1 MPNALRGIVILGVL
15 SVLDAMVFVPVFAT
29 AQAVRPTGKTCCF
42 LEDGQPTCGQ
52 LTAANCSKHTQGQR
66 CSATESCAHNPCLPN
81 GACMYSPT
89 ATTTT
94 AAATT
99 TTAPATTTTQAAT
112 TTTAA
117 ATTTTAA
124 ATTTTAAATTTTTAA
139 ATTTTAAA
147 TTTPTAATTTTAA
160 PTTTTTSTSSTTT
173 TTMGCAPILSSVP
186 GIAGTYNTLTTTD
199 PNVKFCTTAAP
210 AANRFQSCT
219 TEENCGGTTGST
231 NF

>member
-1 MPNALRGIVILGVL
+1 
-15 SVLDAMVFVPVFAT
+15 
-29 AQAVRPTGKTCCF
+29 
-42 LEDGQPTCGQ
+42 Q
-52 LTAANCSKHTQGQR
+52 LTADNCRKHMQGQR

-99 TTAPATTTTQAAT
+99 TTAPATTTTAAPT

-117 ATTTTAA
+117 PTTTTAA
-124 ATTTTAAATTTTTAA
+124 
-139 ATTTTAAA
+139 
-147 TTTPTAATTTTAA
+147 PTTTTAA

-219 TEENCGGTTGST
+219 TEGNCGGTTGST
-231 NF
+231 NFCVAPPWATAGIRSGVLLQGAP